1 MASILRR
8 AAAGAL
14 SAPFLVAT
22 PSLAQ
27 DGATIPLHK
36 RPDQSGFANFIA
48 VSVGGS
54 AGDVLLDTGSTG
66 LRIRAAAVGADVRLT
81 NTPVTYSYTSG
92 NVLKGVIGYAKVS
105 FPGAG
110 RPGPTATAM
119 SRRTAACSGSIPV
132 ASSSAACRSPS
143 MPCAAASGSACR
155 SKHPGASEHNEPC
168 RSYLAPL
175 AGRGRLSSVAKKV
188 G

>member
-1 MASILRR
+1 MLRG
-8 AAAGAL
+8 AAVGTWGAL
-14 SAPFLVAT
+14 LLVS

-27 DGATIPLHK
+27 HSATIPLHQ

-48 VSVGGS
+48 VSVGGGP

-66 LRIRAAAVGADVRLT
+66 LRIRAAAVGPDLRLT

-92 NVLKGVIGYAKVS
+92 NVLKGVIGYTKVS

-110 RPGPTATAM
+110 SPGPTATAM
-119 SRRTAACSGSIPV
+119 SRRTGACSDSTRV

>member
-1 MASILRR
+1 MLRR
-8 AAAGAL
+8 AATGAL
-14 SAPFLVAT
+14 SALFLVAT

-36 RPDQSGFANFIA
+36 RPDQSGFANLIA
-48 VSVGGS
+48 VSVGGGP

-66 LRIRAAAVGADVRLT
+66 LRIRAAAVGPDVRLT
-81 NTPVTYSYTSG
+81 NAPVTYSYTSG
-92 NVLKGVIGYAKVS
+92 NVLKGVIGYTKVS

-110 RPGPTATAM
+110 SPGPTATAM
-119 SRRTAACSGSIPV
+119 SRRTGACSDSTRV